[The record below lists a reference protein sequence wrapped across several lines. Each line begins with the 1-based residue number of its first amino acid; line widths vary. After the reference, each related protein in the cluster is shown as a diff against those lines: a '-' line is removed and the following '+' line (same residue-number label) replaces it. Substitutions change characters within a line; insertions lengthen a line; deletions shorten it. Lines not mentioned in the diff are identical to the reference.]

1 MDHRENM
8 SHLLSLNAQEPNR
21 QGEIA
26 QALEDLSDVGV
37 LGASDGQALGWS
49 AGPTVAALDVPGH
62 YDIAGSFWIGGGGWG
77 GTYTYAV
84 GDAVIWR
91 QGSAIIDADAS
102 RLTFQNGT
110 WISQFTLQAGAYLLK
125 WDIPF
130 SPSAASAYVVVRLK
144 DITNN
149 QYIGP
154 KIKIGDGRSSNH
166 LMCVA
171 SPTAATTYNWEVI
184 AKNGTITLPNATTLR
199 SLQAAFIEEV

>member
-1 MDHRENM
+1 M
-8 SHLLSLNAQEPNR
+8 SHNLGKVNAQEPNR
-21 QGEIA
+21 QGVVT
-26 QALEDLSDVGV
+26 QALEDLSDVGA

-49 AGPTVAALDVPGH
+49 AGPTLAALNLPSS
-62 YDIAGSFWIGGGGWG
+62 YDIAGSFWISGAGWS
-77 GTYTYAV
+77 GTYTYSV

-91 QGSAIIDADAS
+91 QGSATITADAS
-102 RLTFQNGT
+102 RLTFQGGT
-110 WISQFTLQAGAYLLK
+110 WISQFTLQQAGTYLLK

-130 SPSAASAYVVVRLK
+130 NPSAASAYVVIRLK

-154 KIKIGDGRSSNH
+154 KVKIGDGRSSNH

-171 SPTAATTYNWEVI
+171 SPTSATTYNWEVI
-184 AKNGTITLPNATTLR
+184 AINGTIALPNSTTLR